1 LRANPALTD
10 IGLTNYLPGTDVI
23 TPSIPLRVDAAVP
36 APDTTNVLRITAS
49 PGYFSALGIDIVAG
63 RPFIEGDT
71 GSSSPVVVV
80 STACVRAMGLSV
92 ARALGTR
99 INVGLDV
106 GLDATSWATIVG
118 VVRDVR
124 MRGPESE
131 TTAAL
136 YVPFAQASVG
146 PTAFLVVDGT
156 ANRNV
161 LVNGIRAAVG
171 RLDPNLPVYNVR
183 EFRDIRAEY
192 LAARRFAMA
201 MTSTFGVIVFAVACF
216 GLNAIITYMVRR
228 RTREIGVR
236 LAIGATPLRVRR
248 DVMWTGA
255 GYAAS
260 GVAIGLVVVPIA
272 QRLLAAT
279 IPGIVAIGH
288 LNVAILGTVILTTAT
303 LAAWFPAARAARI
316 DPVVALRTE

>member
-1 LRANPALTD
+1 
-10 IGLTNYLPGTDVI
+10 
-23 TPSIPLRVDAAVP
+23 
-36 APDTTNVLRITAS
+36 VLRITAS

-183 EFRDIRAEY
+183 EFRDIRTEY

-236 LAIGATPLRVRR
+236 LAIGATPLRIRR